1 MKDTGSIPA
10 IMSTAMQKLKELE
23 TEHMQPIA
31 EICYHLDPNLAP
43 ASVQDVKDMLSA
55 AAKSLKSVVQYM
67 SEAKSLVHN
76 YKAAQRKKEE

>member
-1 MKDTGSIPA
+1 
-10 IMSTAMQKLKELE
+10 MSTAMQKFKELE

-31 EICYHLDPNLAP
+31 EICYHPDPNLAP
-43 ASVQDVKDMLSA
+43 ASVKDVKDMLNV

-67 SEAKSLVHN
+67 SEAQSLVHK